1 MVQTEEDA
9 YPMYSP
15 YVDTEAVSA
24 EELPAVEDNAGPS
37 WFFVVCSAFGSS
49 SSPTQFKLHV
59 NLIFPAYKQTM
70 ICPSLC
76 GILLDIESA
85 AILSILFNGKHCD

>member
-24 EELPAVEDNAGPS
+24 EELPAVEDDAGPS
-37 WFFVVCSAFGSS
+37 WFFVVCSGVETASLLLDPHGS
-49 SSPTQFKLHV
+49 PLPFKLQ
-59 NLIFPAYKQTM
+59 LYPLFPAYKQT
-70 ICPSLC
+70 ITCLSLC
-76 GILLDIESA
+76 VFCLILRA
-85 AILSILFNGKHCD
+85 QQY

>member
-1 MVQTEEDA
+1 MQTEEDA

-37 WFFVVCSAFGSS
+37 WFFVVCSRIEVSFSAFEFS
-49 SSPTQFKLHV
+49 K
-59 NLIFPAYKQTM
+59 
-70 ICPSLC
+70 
-76 GILLDIESA
+76 
-85 AILSILFNGKHCD
+85 